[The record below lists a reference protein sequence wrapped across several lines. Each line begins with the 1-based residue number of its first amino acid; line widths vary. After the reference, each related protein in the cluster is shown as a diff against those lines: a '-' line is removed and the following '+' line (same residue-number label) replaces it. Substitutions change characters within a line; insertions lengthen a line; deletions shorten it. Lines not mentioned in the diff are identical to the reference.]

1 MNVVLA
7 LVFAALASRPDA
19 ELDKAKAEFKQA
31 LNDLYPSALQAAGD
45 RLAALDQKSATDTLM
60 DGYGKCAAGIKG
72 LWGEK
77 VKHLQIRE
85 ANSDFKIDYKTNPPS
100 IPPGDVNKYEKYLAA
115 DKESKAV
122 EARIL
127 SLEAAKVAIVKSLAK
142 SRGEA
147 AVKVLIHEVTAGADW
162 QRRAAAAEAMGQIGH
177 KDGPSALLEALKKDK
192 EPSVCVAI
200 VDALRELKLSTP
212 EVLTALV
219 VQLQSDYWQLKIS
232 AAHAL
237 RAIGS
242 LAAVEPLVE
251 AIARSDGRLK
261 VEFNEVLAAL
271 TGVNK
276 HGDAAAWKAWFDA
289 NKDAISKG
297 SYSAKASE
305 PGAPP
310 GRAQT
315 TVTFYGIP
323 VESKSVIFVLDR
335 SGSMVDPSDWDTGKE
350 TPATST
356 GGAPEPGSDIQKKG
370 DRKID
375 IARWQL
381 KKSIVQ
387 LPEGTEFNVIFFSH
401 EVVSLS
407 EKMLKMSSATKT
419 QAFTWIDKLEPYGGT
434 NTYDALERALSYAV
448 TGTMGERLQKTGV
461 DTVCLLTD
469 GMPTAGQVAKAEDI
483 CAAIRALNKTRKVK
497 IHTVGVFTVSKGADA
512 AKDLKEKEDGIKF
525 LKQLAEENGG
535 RFTSSGTPP
544 ADKPEPKRPEGK

>member
-7 LVFAALASRPDA
+7 LFLILARDA
-19 ELDKAKAEFKQA
+19 ELDRAKAEFKQA
-31 LNDLYPSALQAAGD
+31 LNDLYPAALQTAGD
-45 RLAALDQKSATDTLM
+45 KLAALEQKSATDTLM
-60 DGYGKCAAGIKG
+60 DGYGKCAGAIKG
-72 LWGEK
+72 LWSEK
-77 VKHLQIRE
+77 VKHLQIRD
-85 ANSDFKIDYKTNPPS
+85 ANGDFKIDYKTSPPS
-100 IPPGDVNKYEKYLAA
+100 IPPGEVSKYEKYLAA

-122 EARIL
+122 EAKIL
-127 SLEAAKVAIVKSLAK
+127 LLEAAKGAIVKSLGRSK
-142 SRGEA
+142 GEA

-162 QRRAAAAEAMGQIGH
+162 QRRAAAAEALGQIGH
-177 KDGPSALLEALKKDK
+177 KDGPAALLEALKNAK
-192 EPSVCVAI
+192 EPAVSVAV
-200 VDALRELKLSTP
+200 VDAFRELKLSTP
-212 EVLTALV
+212 EVLGALAG
-219 VQLQSDYWQLKIS
+219 QLQSEYWQLKIS

-251 AIARSDGRLK
+251 AIAKSDGRLK

-271 TGVNK
+271 TGVDK
-276 HGDAAAWKAWFDA
+276 HGDGAAWKAWFDA
-289 NKDAISKG
+289 NRDAIAKG
-297 SYSAKASE
+297 SYSPKSSE

-335 SGSMVDPSDWDTGKE
+335 SGSMVDPSDWEGAKDA
-350 TPATST
+350 PSS

-381 KKSIVQ
+381 KRSIAQ
-387 LPEGTEFNVIFFSH
+387 LQEGTDFNVIFFSH

-407 EKMLKMSSATKT
+407 EKMLKMSPASKT

-448 TGTMGERLQKTGV
+448 TGTMGEKLQKSGV

-469 GMPTAGQVAKAEDI
+469 GMPTAGQVSRTEDI

-497 IHTVGVFTVSKGADA
+497 IHTVGVFTVSKGAA
-512 AKDLKEKEDGIKF
+512 AAADLKEKEDGIKF
-525 LKQLAEENGG
+525 LRQLAEENGG
-535 RFTSSGTPP
+535 KFTASGMS
-544 ADKPEPKRPEGK
+544 ADKPDPKKPEPKKPEGK

>member
-7 LVFAALASRPDA
+7 LLLAAVAAHDA

-31 LNDLYPSALQAAGD
+31 LAELLPSALQTAGD
-45 RLAALDQKSATDTLM
+45 KLAALDQKAAADTLM
-60 DGYGKCAAGIKG
+60 DGYGKCAQAMKG
-72 LWGEK
+72 LWVEK
-77 VKHLQIRE
+77 VKHLQERE
-85 ANSDFKIDYKTNPPS
+85 ANGDFKIDYKTNPPS
-100 IPPGDVNKYEKYLAA
+100 IPTGDVPKYERYLAA
-115 DKESKAV
+115 DKQSKAV
-122 EARIL
+122 EAKIL
-127 SLEAAKVAIVKSLAK
+127 SLESAKLAIVKSLAK

-162 QRRAAAAEAMGQIGH
+162 QRRAAAAEAMGLIGH
-177 KDGPSALLEALKKDK
+177 KDAPAALLEALKKDK
-192 EPSVCVAI
+192 EPAVCVAI
-200 VDALRELKLSTP
+200 VDAFRELKLSTP
-212 EVLTALV
+212 EILSALAA
-219 VQLQSDYWQLKIS
+219 QLQSDYWQLKSS

-242 LAAVEPLVE
+242 LAAVEPLID
-251 AIARSDGRLK
+251 ALSKSDGRLK
-261 VEFNEVLAAL
+261 VEFNEALTAL
-271 TGVNK
+271 TGVDK
-276 HGDAAAWKAWFDA
+276 HGDAAAWKAWLDA
-289 NKDAISKG
+289 NKDSISKG
-297 SYSAKASE
+297 TYSPKSSE

-335 SGSMVDPSDWDTGKE
+335 SGSMVDPSDWDAGKDS
-350 TPATST
+350 PASST

-381 KKSIVQ
+381 KKSIAQ

-401 EVVSLS
+401 EVVNLS
-407 EKMLKMSSATKT
+407 EKMLKISTATKT

-448 TGTMGERLQKTGV
+448 TGTMGEKLQKSGV

-469 GMPTAGQVAKAEDI
+469 GMPTAGQVAKPEEI

-525 LKQLAEENGG
+525 LKQLSSENGG
-535 RFTSSGTPP
+535 KFTSSGASPVE
-544 ADKPEPKRPEGK
+544 KPEPKKPEGK

>member
-1 MNVVLA
+1 MNIVFTLVLVLA
-7 LVFAALASRPDA
+7 HDA

-31 LNDLYPSALQAAGD
+31 LNDLYPNALQSAGD
-45 RLAALDQKSATDTLM
+45 KLAALDQKSATDTLM
-60 DGYGKCAAGIKG
+60 DGYGKCAGAIKG

-122 EARIL
+122 EMKIL
-127 SLEAAKVAIVKSLAK
+127 TLEAAKGAIVKSLGK
-142 SRGEA
+142 SKGDA
-147 AVKVLIHEVTAGADW
+147 AAKVLIHEVTAGADW
-162 QRRAAAAEAMGQIGH
+162 QRRAAAAEALGQIGH
-177 KDGPSALLEALKKDK
+177 KDGPAALLEALKKDK
-192 EPSVCVAI
+192 EPSVCVAV

-212 EVLTALV
+212 EVLAALGT
-219 VQLQSDYWQLKIS
+219 QLQSDYWQLKIS

-242 LAAVEPLVE
+242 LAAIEPLID
-251 AIARSDGRLK
+251 AIAKAEGRLK
-261 VEFNEVLAAL
+261 VEFNDALSAL

-297 SYSAKASE
+297 SYSPKASE

-335 SGSMVDPSDWDTGKE
+335 SGSMMDPSDWDTSKD
-350 TPATST
+350 ATST

-381 KKSIVQ
+381 KKSIAQ

-407 EKMLKMSSATKT
+407 EKMLRMSSTTKT

-448 TGTMGERLQKTGV
+448 SGTMGEKLQKSGV

-497 IHTVGVFTVSKGADA
+497 IHTVGVFTVSKGAA
-512 AKDLKEKEDGIKF
+512 AAAELKEKEDGIKF
-525 LKQLAEENGG
+525 LRQLAEENGG
-535 RFTSSGTPP
+535 KFTGSGAMP
-544 ADKPEPKRPEGK
+544 AEKPEPKKPENK